1 MSYKKMKVRAGSNKT
16 VYVHRHVWEQTYGVI
31 PKGMQIHH
39 INGNIS
45 DNRIENLDLVTP
57 MENMNKS
64 DRWGKGFI
72 HHKRINGRCWEARRR
87 LFGVEVSLG
96 YFGTPCGAYMASM
109 TGYI

>member
-1 MSYKKMKVRAGSNKT
+1 MTSYKKTTVRGKS
-16 VYVHRHVWEQTYGVI
+16 VYVHRHVWEQAYGTI
-31 PKGMQIHH
+31 PEGMQIHH
-39 INGNIS
+39 INKVIT
-45 DNRIENLDLVTP
+45 DNRIENLELVTP

-64 DRWGKGFI
+64 DRWGKGFY
-72 HHKRINGRCWEARRR
+72 HHERLINGRCWEARRS